1 MSSQPVSGDQYALV
15 AGGVGTTVVS
25 ASPAV
30 LRRVVIPGT
39 YVGSVT
45 ISDSATAA
53 GTAAANRLAVFGL
66 PGAQQPSSVEFNI
79 QCRTGI
85 VYEATGTPTMTLVW
99 EH

>member
-1 MSSQPVSGDQYALV
+1 MVTGI
-15 AGGVGTTVVS
+15 GTTVVS

-53 GTAAANRLAVFGL
+53 GTAAGNRLAVFGL
-66 PGAQQPSSVEFNI
+66 PATQQPISIEFGV

-85 VYEATGTPTMTLVW
+85 VYEATGTPVMQLVW
-99 EH
+99 E